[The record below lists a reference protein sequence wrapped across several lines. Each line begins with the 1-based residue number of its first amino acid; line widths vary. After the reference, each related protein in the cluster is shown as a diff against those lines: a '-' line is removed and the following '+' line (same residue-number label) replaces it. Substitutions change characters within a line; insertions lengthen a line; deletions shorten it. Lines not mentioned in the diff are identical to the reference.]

1 MWTFFNA
8 LQSFDKKTS
17 GGAATLANKSA
28 VENENISN
36 NQLHKPIIQKE
47 KKSKKNHCLWTMFGA
62 LINLICS

>member
-17 GGAATLANKSA
+17 GDAATLANKSA

-36 NQLHKPIIQKE
+36 NQLHKPIIRK
-47 KKSKKNHCLWTMFGA
+47 
-62 LINLICS
+62 